1 MKFVFY
7 FCRKIFEAHLRKIKK
22 KTVQYPIL
30 LLSMSIVISYLVK
43 DFLRYILCL
52 LNFKTIKTGRARM
65 SRATMTTSQ
74 LLLQFYTKLA
84 TLMFIYPTGK

>member
-22 KTVQYPIL
+22 NGT
-30 LLSMSIVISYLVK
+30 ISYFTAFCEYCNIYLVK
-43 DFLRYILCL
+43 DFLCYILCL

-84 TLMFIYPTGK
+84 TLMFIYPTRK